1 MFKKVRGLVVAV
13 GTIAGLLGASSAM
26 ASITLPTSLD
36 ITPFETMAG
45 LVIGVQ
51 ATVWAFYKGY
61 SLLKG
66 R

>member
-1 MFKKVRGLVVAV
+1 MFKKVVALV
-13 GTIAGLLGASSAM
+13 GGFAGVLGVSAAHASL
-26 ASITLPTSLD
+26 TLPSSLD

-51 ATVWAFYKGY
+51 ATIWAFYKGY
-61 SLLKG
+61 MLLKG